1 MTIDS
6 EISRSER
13 HRNKMNKRKTINFH
27 GYNHYGFDMAMTIA
41 EIVDAGHKNHEV
53 VIDLMTEPLDIQEIE
68 WKHTKFLD
76 IIRIICK
83 INDWPLE
90 KFRIESYNLRQP
102 SSTWP
107 NMAVYFEKQPF
118 TFIHDSGKTF
128 EITKDI
134 DKHFGIFI
142 NGSSWPRLWLSAY
155 LHQQYRQ
162 KADQTFVRTLSNP
175 SHAGNLDLDAL
186 VFNFSKEGFINDLNL
201 KKVAEFLD
209 DVPITDSKI
218 DLDDINIG
226 HFNTQ
231 HHIDAPLSP
240 ANDDIMLKY
249 RKIFVDIVCET
260 MFSGDVFSIDEK
272 MARCLHTKTP
282 FIVFGSTNT
291 LKQYKKIGF
300 KTFDRWWNE
309 DYDYAT
315 GVNRLLQIKAVID
328 RIAGKTIDELKKM
341 HYDMTQVLDHNHNVY
356 HELCERK
363 DLAEFFKSKI
373 KEEKEN
379 GH

>member
-1 MTIDS
+1 
-6 EISRSER
+6 
-13 HRNKMNKRKTINFH
+13 MNKSKTIHFH

-53 VIDLMTEPLDIQEIE
+53 VIDLMGEPLNIQEIE

-76 IIRIICK
+76 ILRIICK

-90 KFRIESYNLRQP
+90 KFRIGSYNLRQ
-102 SSTWP
+102 SSGTWP
-107 NMAVYFEKQPF
+107 NMEVCFSTQAF
-118 TFIHDSGKTF
+118 TFIHDGGKTF
-128 EITKDI
+128 EFKKDI

-155 LHQQYRQ
+155 IHKHYRQ
-162 KADQTFVRTLSNP
+162 KADQTFVRNLSNP

-186 VFNFSKEGFINDLNL
+186 VFNFSKEGFIDDLNL
-201 KKVAEFLD
+201 KMVAEFLD

-218 DLDDINIG
+218 VLDGTNSN
-226 HFNTQ
+226 HFNTE
-231 HHIDAPLSP
+231 HHIDALLSP

-260 MFSGDVFSIDEK
+260 MFSGDTFSIDEK

-282 FIVFGSTNT
+282 FIVFGSPNT
-291 LKQYKKIGF
+291 LLGLKKIGF
-300 KTFDRWWNE
+300 KTFNRWWNE
-309 DYDYAT
+309 DYDYAP
-315 GVNRLLQIKAVID
+315 GVNRVLQIKTVID

-341 HYDMTQVLDHNHNVY
+341 HDDMAQVLDHNHNVY
-356 HELCERK
+356 HELCMRE
-363 DLAEFFKSKI
+363 DLAEFLKSKI
-373 KEEKEN
+373 KQEKEN
-379 GH
+379 ES